1 MIPTLDLDKL
11 FDKYIEGY
19 VYANVGKVKPE
30 EIEDKIPVLYREFG
44 DTSLKELQGKTPN
57 SFYREYSAKE
67 LLDCLKEHIKKG
79 VPVSDFLC
87 EALTAAQNAGETIAS
102 ELKGEALKE
111 GEEYC
116 AYLLNIYS
124 SSAKDFPAELFV
136 ELATGDYPESVCE
149 LATEFLCER
158 TEEVKEPV
166 IAAFSKTEGKA
177 RERLTEIL
185 SGVKGDERVFEIL
198 LSEFKAHGENL
209 ALYSSYLAKYG
220 DERALPALYEAI
232 KNDKIKYSDFEE
244 LRFAIEAL
252 GGMYDEP
259 RDFTF
264 DPTYKK
270 ICGVKR
276 KPLHERK

>member
-30 EIEDKIPVLYREFG
+30 EIEDKIPVLYKEFG
-44 DTSLKELQGKTPN
+44 DASLKELEGKTPN
-57 SFYREYSAKE
+57 EFYKAYSAKE
-67 LLDCLKEHIKKG
+67 LLDCLKSHVKSG

-87 EALTAAQNAGETIAS
+87 EAIVSAKDAGAEIVK
-102 ELKGEALKE
+102 ELENGAIEE
-111 GEEYC
+111 GEEYA
-116 AYLLNIYS
+116 AYLMNMC
-124 SSAKDFPAELFV
+124 SASANGFSAELYIT
-136 ELATGDYPESVCE
+136 LATGDYPESVGE
-149 LATEFLCER
+149 LAAEFLCEHA
-158 TEEVKEPV
+158 EEAKENAL
-166 IAAFSKTEGKA
+166 AAFPRSDEKG
-177 RERLTEIL
+177 RERLTEVL
-185 SGVKGDERVFEIL
+185 SNVKSDDRVFEIL
-198 LSEFKAHGENL
+198 LSEFKTHTENL
-209 ALYSSYLAKYG
+209 PLYSSYLAKYG

-252 GGMYDEP
+252 GGLYEEP

-264 DPTYKK
+264 DSTYKK

-276 KPLHERK
+276 KPLKQRR